1 LGKNK
6 IRKFRELNSF
16 KNVLQ
21 PRFDE
26 ILRSPFRLKGKWRE
40 EYFGND
46 HPVVLELG
54 CGKGEYT
61 VSLAERYPLVNF
73 IGVDIKGSRI
83 WTGARYAIDH
93 DLRNVAFIRTRI
105 EFIGSFFGKDEVDE
119 IWLTF
124 PDPQLKRKRT
134 KKRLTS
140 PLFLEMYRQFL
151 KENGIIHLKTDNS
164 ELFEFTRKLA
174 LKNDFRTHSIT
185 ENLYSS
191 EIEGAAKEIKTYYEK
206 QFLDKGMNIYY
217 ISFSFNHGTKIEES
231 SAG

>member
-1 LGKNK
+1 MGKNK
-6 IRKFRELNSF
+6 IRKFIELNSF

-21 PRFDE
+21 PRLDE
-26 ILRSPFRLKGKWRE
+26 IFRSPFRLKGKWCE
-40 EYFGND
+40 AYFGND
-46 HPVVLELG
+46 YPVILELG

-61 VSLAERYPLVNF
+61 VSLAERYPLLNF

-105 EFIGSFFGKDEVDE
+105 EFITSFFSNDEVDE

-124 PDPQLKRKRT
+124 PDPQLKRKRNR
-134 KKRLTS
+134 KRLTA

-151 KENGIIHLKTDNS
+151 KVGGIIHLKTDNR
-164 ELFEFTRKLA
+164 ELFEYTRDLA
-174 LKNDFRTHSIT
+174 LKNSFRIHCIT

-191 EIEGAAKEIKTYYEK
+191 EIEDAAKEIKTYYEK

-217 ISFSFNHGTKIEES
+217 ISFSFDHGKKIEES
-231 SAG
+231 LAG